1 MRRIDCRAEYE
12 KLLSVDIVACL
23 VRIRELNAAQ
33 SVSVASRGEEL
44 VQLADAARTQSVE
57 SSNRVEGIVTTD
69 ERLKKLVREKTMP
82 KSPSEREIA
91 VCRDVW
97 RSD

>member
-33 SVSVASRGEEL
+33 GVLLASRGEEL
-44 VQLADAARTQSVE
+44 VQLADVARVQSVKA
-57 SSNRVEGIVTTD
+57 SNRVEGIVTTD
-69 ERLKKLVREKTMP
+69 ERLKRLVHEKTMP
-82 KSPSEREIA
+82 KAPGEREIA